1 MNKLFRALVFL
12 AMALPLIAC
21 AQSVTATPSQIPS
34 PSATV
39 TLTLV
44 PTQTATATIEPT
56 PEHVQPTLIPT
67 IDPELL
73 HDLLNKAL
81 SIQTVEVNGNSSQ
94 RITGWNYGFGT
105 DIWYNYCPEY
115 VWLDPNHILLYPGAG
130 QEYGPEGIWGI
141 HNVVPQPVVLNLRS
155 GTAWLPPVNRSPQP
169 TCNWIFWSQELGI
182 LITSEIHNDVSTIS
196 TYTYDGQK
204 ISSYPGG
211 SLNFS
216 PSKTKILVD
225 GDTLIDLGTGK
236 QIKLNW
242 SLENYDEQ
250 VLSGLFWTS
259 DETRIYRCCYF
270 YADLTTGISH
280 RFERSDFHFPNGN
293 HLDSSGLWFQNGFWV
308 QADKYFLVWWQAV
321 DDGDIKYLPMFD
333 PATKLFYDVRELAGI
348 PEDFTSL
355 YTPVSPD
362 GNYVWMEGWNE
373 SYLVN
378 LATFETQH
386 YTYTN
391 PYSYTDVDWSL
402 DSKFAWFEI
411 YDPDTKSTEV
421 QILSIAD
428 MNMNSLPVIYQSES
442 EHLWHPSDNMV
453 VYPAEDKN
461 ALIFLDVSTMSFRE
475 LSFPDQDSRYKI
487 SNLAWSPNGDKLI
500 FITESHTLWQ
510 VDHPA
515 LENLEQIIASTDSIG
530 GAQWSPDGKTI
541 AFVNGSDIYI
551 VDTTK

>member
-1 MNKLFRALVFL
+1 
-12 AMALPLIAC
+12 
-21 AQSVTATPSQIPS
+21 
-34 PSATV
+34 
-39 TLTLV
+39 
-44 PTQTATATIEPT
+44 
-56 PEHVQPTLIPT
+56 
-67 IDPELL
+67 
-73 HDLLNKAL
+73 
-81 SIQTVEVNGNSSQ
+81 
-94 RITGWNYGFGT
+94 
-105 DIWYNYCPEY
+105 
-115 VWLDPNHILLYPGAG
+115 
-130 QEYGPEGIWGI
+130 
-141 HNVVPQPVVLNLRS
+141 
-155 GTAWLPPVNRSPQP
+155 
-169 TCNWIFWSQELGI
+169 
-182 LITSEIHNDVSTIS
+182 
-196 TYTYDGQK
+196 
-204 ISSYPGG
+204 
-211 SLNFS
+211 
-216 PSKTKILVD
+216 
-225 GDTLIDLGTGK
+225 
-236 QIKLNW
+236 
-242 SLENYDEQ
+242 
-250 VLSGLFWTS
+250 
-259 DETRIYRCCYF
+259 
-270 YADLTTGISH
+270 
-280 RFERSDFHFPNGN
+280 
-293 HLDSSGLWFQNGFWV
+293 
-308 QADKYFLVWWQAV
+308 
-321 DDGDIKYLPMFD
+321 MFD
-333 PATKLFYDVRELAGI
+333 PATKLFYDVREVAGI

-411 YDPDTKSTEV
+411 YDPETKSTEV

-475 LSFPDQDSRYKI
+475 LPFPDQDSRYKI

-500 FITESHTLWQ
+500 FITESHILWQ

-515 LENLEQIIASTDSIG
+515 LENLEQVTTSTDTIG